1 MQYENGSD
9 EYGARWRNFA
19 ATFKGPLAPTV
30 VLVLVF
36 TGAVAWMQY
45 AFMESVRKLDE
56 KRAIEHQRIA
66 ESMDTMSWIVS
77 LPQERRPELTP
88 PESIW
93 RRLKA
98 QTYEEL
104 ERERTRPSTKTHE

>member
-1 MQYENGSD
+1 MQYENVSD
-9 EYGARWRNFA
+9 EYGARWGRIA

-45 AFMESVRKLDE
+45 SFMESVRKLDE
-56 KRAIEHQRIA
+56 KRATEHQRIA
-66 ESMDTMSWIVS
+66 EAMDTMSWIVS
-77 LPQERRPELTP
+77 LPQERLTP
-88 PESIW
+88 PESVW

>member
-9 EYGARWRNFA
+9 EYRARWGRIA

-45 AFMESVRKLDE
+45 SFMESVRKLDE
-56 KRAIEHQRIA
+56 KRATEHQRIA
-66 ESMDTMSWIVS
+66 EAMDTMSWIVS

-88 PESIW
+88 PESVW

-104 ERERTRPSTKTHE
+104 ERTRPRKTTE

>member
-1 MQYENGSD
+1 MQFENGSD
-9 EYGARWRNFA
+9 EYGARWGRIA

-45 AFMESVRKLDE
+45 SFMESVRKLDE
-56 KRAIEHQRIA
+56 KRATEHQRIA
-66 ESMDTMSWIVS
+66 EAMDTMSWIVS
-77 LPQERRPELTP
+77 LPQERLTP
-88 PESIW
+88 PESVW